1 MIAQVY
7 DADYKPVFAETSA
20 GVCLF
25 FKKLCPHCLNMEKV
39 LEKFSARMPD
49 VRLYAMDAEEN
60 PEAAREYGAQRAPTL
75 VVIKDG
81 KAAAVRA
88 GLMNPKEML
97 ALYEQVFQ
105 M

>member
-1 MIAQVY
+1 MLNQLN
-7 DADYKPVFAETSA
+7 DSTYKTAFAETPA

-49 VRLYAMDAEEN
+49 ARLYAIDCEEN
-60 PEAAREYGAQRAPTL
+60 TAAAQEFGAQRAPTIL
-75 VVIKDG
+75 VLKEGRV
-81 KAAAVRA
+81 AATKA

-97 ALYEQVFQ
+97 AFYEEA
-105 M
+105 